1 MTIENANG
9 PLTIASISAIVQRI
23 EYLDWSFWV
32 GSLNDDPEGPLYI
45 QVMFDAWDL
54 KTATCQVQHGRKWF
68 VSRHSTTSEI
78 VQTALM
84 AVLAAQEHEVR
95 EEFRYRGKAVFGPHF
110 DVEELSKRLP
120 AMDLRSPIKPPV
132 QNVKHNRERSKQ
144 RWSGFLKIA
153 KRALG

>member
-1 MTIENANG
+1 LTIENANG
-9 PLTIASISAIVQRI
+9 PLTIADVLSIVHLI
-23 EYLDWSFWV
+23 EYLDWDFWV
-32 GSLNDDPEGPLYI
+32 GSLNDDPQGPLYI

-54 KTATCQVQHGRKWF
+54 KTETSQVQYGRKWF
-68 VSRHSTTSEI
+68 ISRHSTTSEI

-120 AMDLRSPIKPPV
+120 AMDLRSPVKSPV
-132 QNVKHNRERSKQ
+132 QKVIRNREQSKR